1 MNDTEIDSSPHEEH
15 RAGTKHSKRHTMS
28 SATLLS
34 VLVAILLVVATALT
48 TVGILNSI
56 NASRTPQ
63 TQQATATVTTGKIS
77 HTLNATL
84 ISVPE
89 TTQLVIAEG
98 MATRNGIAKGAAVS
112 EGSVLGVIQE
122 RPVILL
128 QGPIPMF
135 RALGRG
141 SQGSDVNQLQ
151 EALRRLGY
159 KVSDTAGSFGPTT
172 ATAVSS
178 FYDKIGFPFVD
189 SSGTTLSAAQR
200 SQAGIPQNELVFLS
214 SLPATAQSSCGS
226 AGAQINGSLCAI
238 ASNKTTHYVKVLST
252 LLEGLD
258 TNSLKDLPVSAPG
271 TKMQGTL
278 GAEVSTTQVA
288 TTGGDSSS
296 AASASA
302 VTQQGNAAATDGQN
316 ISTTTDNSQYRYFSY
331 VSTAAEKDSD
341 TEIAADSS
349 VVITVKES
357 AETGLILP
365 SVALRNDASQAS
377 DTDFWVENQDGK
389 HLPISVG
396 FCYGGECEVSGNDLS
411 EGLIV
416 LIPPNSGTA
425 QNSDASAE

>member
-1 MNDTEIDSSPHEEH
+1 
-15 RAGTKHSKRHTMS
+15 MS

-34 VLVAILLVVATALT
+34 VLVAMLLVVATALT

-63 TQQATATVTTGKIS
+63 AQQATATVTTGKIS

-89 TTQLVIAEG
+89 TTQLVSAEG
-98 MATRNGIAKGAAVS
+98 MATRNGIAKGAVAS

-151 EALRRLGY
+151 EALRRLGF

-189 SSGTTLSAAQR
+189 SSGTALSTAQR
-200 SQAGIPQNELVFLS
+200 SQTGIPQNELVFLS
-214 SLPATAQSSCGS
+214 SLPATAQSSCGN
-226 AGAQINGSLCAI
+226 AGTQINGSLCAL

-278 GAEVSTTQVA
+278 GSEVSATQVA
-288 TTGGDSSS
+288 TTGGDSS
-296 AASASA
+296 AASANTI
-302 VTQQGNAAATDGQN
+302 TQQSNAAVTDGQN
-316 ISTTTDNSQYRYFSY
+316 ISTMTDSSQYRYFSY
-331 VSTAAEKDSD
+331 VSAATEKDSD
-341 TEIAADSS
+341 TAVAADSS

-357 AETGLILP
+357 AKTGLILP
-365 SVALRNDASQAS
+365 SVALQNDDSQAS
-377 DTDFWVENQDGK
+377 NTDFWVENQDGK
-389 HLPISVG
+389 HLPVSVG

-411 EGLIV
+411 EGLTV
-416 LIPPNSGTA
+416 LIPSNSDAA

>member
-1 MNDTEIDSSPHEEH
+1 
-15 RAGTKHSKRHTMS
+15 MS

-89 TTQLVIAEG
+89 TTQLVSAEG

-278 GAEVSTTQVA
+278 GAEVSAAQVA
-288 TTGGDSSS
+288 TTGGDSST
-296 AASASA
+296 ASTST
-302 VTQQGNAAATDGQN
+302 VTQQSNAAVTDGQN
-316 ISTTTDNSQYRYFSY
+316 ISTTTDGSQYRYFSY
-331 VSTAAEKDSD
+331 ASAATEEDSD
-341 TEIAADSS
+341 VEITADSG

-377 DTDFWVENQDGK
+377 DTDFWVENHDGK
-389 HLPISVG
+389 HLPVSVG

-411 EGLIV
+411 EGLTV
-416 LIPPNSGTA
+416 LIPSNSGTA
-425 QNSDASAE
+425 QDSDASAE

>member
-89 TTQLVIAEG
+89 TTQLVSAEG

-278 GAEVSTTQVA
+278 GAEVSAAQVA
-288 TTGGDSSS
+288 TTGGDSST
-296 AASASA
+296 ASTST
-302 VTQQGNAAATDGQN
+302 VTQQSNAAVTDGQN
-316 ISTTTDNSQYRYFSY
+316 ISTTTDGSQYRYFSY
-331 VSTAAEKDSD
+331 ASAATEEDSD
-341 TEIAADSS
+341 VEITADSG

-377 DTDFWVENQDGK
+377 DTDFWVENHDGK
-389 HLPISVG
+389 HLPVSVG

-411 EGLIV
+411 EGLTV
-416 LIPPNSGTA
+416 LIPSNSGTA
-425 QNSDASAE
+425 QDSDASAE

>member
-63 TQQATATVTTGKIS
+63 TQQATATLTTGKIS

-159 KVSDTAGSFGPTT
+159 KVSDTAGSFAPTT

-278 GAEVSTTQVA
+278 GAEVSAAQVA
-288 TTGGDSSS
+288 TTGGDSST
-296 AASASA
+296 ASTST
-302 VTQQGNAAATDGQN
+302 VTQQSNAAVTDGQN
-316 ISTTTDNSQYRYFSY
+316 ISTTTDGSQYRYFSY
-331 VSTAAEKDSD
+331 ASAATEEDSD
-341 TEIAADSS
+341 VEITADSG

-377 DTDFWVENQDGK
+377 DTDFWVENHDGK
-389 HLPISVG
+389 HLPVSVG

-411 EGLIV
+411 EGLTV
-416 LIPPNSGTA
+416 LIPSNSGTA
-425 QNSDASAE
+425 QDSDASAE